1 VVIEIID
8 QKDVIP
14 YAENPRYEQE
24 RRINASLTRRRLAN
38 GDWKDCVTGEVYP
51 PTSRYR
57 EASDNQLP
65 RGEA

>member
-14 YAENPRYEQE
+14 YAENPRYEME
-24 RRINASLTRRRLAN
+24 RRINASLNRRRLAN
-38 GDWKDCVTGEVYP
+38 GDWKDLVTGEVYP

-57 EASDNQLP
+57 EESDRQLP
-65 RGEA
+65 RGDA